1 MDKETRNALVRAHHN
16 NINRYCRLVATD
28 LTDLSG
34 TTFERG
40 LSKRHI

>member
-1 MDKETRNALVRAHHN
+1 MDNETRNALVRAHHN
-16 NINRYCRLVATD
+16 NIYCRLVGTD